1 MFVLYIFLNELCTL
15 RFVCLSSLQ
24 FSSSCILSH
33 VHVLHNFTAHPTSQ
47 VEGDWVGGGGPESR
61 AGTLQQGEKRGQELG
76 LRSKSFPTL
85 IIIALILCNG
95 QSTEGQELEVKGSG
109 SKKFRPKFE
118 LCNSFINNSKTY
130 SQLSSHNYVKHWNFQ
145 ER

>member
-1 MFVLYIFLNELCTL
+1 M
-15 RFVCLSSLQ
+15 
-24 FSSSCILSH
+24 
-33 VHVLHNFTAHPTSQ
+33 
-47 VEGDWVGGGGPESR
+47 GGGGGGPESR